1 MQRFLKRINQMR
13 KLFYIAL
20 FITTLVACEDR
31 EPDPIVTPAWL
42 ESRITEIEET
52 GCEGCSVRRYR
63 YKEEYFYHV
72 YCNYWSCYDC
82 EIYRYD
88 GTPVDWEVIDHQDFE
103 ENKTRSVLLWECNM
117 NEAEE

>member
-1 MQRFLKRINQMR
+1 MR
-13 KLFYIAL
+13 KLIL
-20 FITTLVACEDR
+20 GFILLVGITACEDR
-31 EPDPIVTPAWL
+31 EPDPIVTPVWL
-42 ESRITEIEET
+42 ESRIAEIEDA
-52 GCEGCSVRRYR
+52 GCEGCSVRRYT

-117 NEAEE
+117 NEVEE